1 MEETLT
7 FSDIFKKSFLESGGL
22 MQNLTV
28 SVFARAAA
36 YILLSVILGVLLYIL
51 YQKTYS
57 GVVYS
62 RSFAFS
68 ILGMTVLTCAI
79 IVTIQSNT
87 VLSLGMVGALSIV
100 RYRTAVKDPVDLLYL
115 FWAVASGIATG
126 AGMFLIALFVFLV
139 MAAILLI
146 VNRLK
151 GKRDEMYILLVHYS
165 GDGIDE
171 KIRRVVSAM
180 TKMIHDMGM
189 KIVSEGV
196 ETDEQMQGM
205 LELGVDY
212 IQGFCF
218 SRPVPQDVLLQFIK
232 QHNSGGQPG

>member
-28 SVFARAAA
+28 SVFTRAAA
-36 YILLSVILGVLLYIL
+36 YILLSVILGVLLFLL
-51 YQKTYS
+51 YQRTYS

-62 RSFAFS
+62 RGFALS

-171 KIRRVVSAM
+171 KIRRALGTHPYKIKSKTMRKTDMEMAVEVRVKKNDMRFVETLRKDEA
-180 TKMIHDMGM
+180 IHDLTLVQYSG
-189 KIVSEGV
+189 
-196 ETDEQMQGM
+196 
-205 LELGVDY
+205 DY
-212 IQGFCF
+212 I
-218 SRPVPQDVLLQFIK
+218 D
-232 QHNSGGQPG
+232 